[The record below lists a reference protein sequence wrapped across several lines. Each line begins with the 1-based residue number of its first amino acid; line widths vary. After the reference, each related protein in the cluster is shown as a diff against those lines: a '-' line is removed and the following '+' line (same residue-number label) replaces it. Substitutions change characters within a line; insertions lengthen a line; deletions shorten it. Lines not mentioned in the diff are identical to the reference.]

1 MPSRYGRRRFS
12 KKFTGKKRTFSRKR
26 TGFKKVLKRQMGSRK
41 KLINLARRE
50 KLAIKGLMQPQRYVV
65 NWMDSVLATGTTNAA
80 AKQIMWASG
89 QNQSVSS
96 GASGA
101 SIQPFVNLG
110 LFDGQVIQL
119 AMAAGNSVTGNNTV
133 AGLINTCKMLINK
146 YRTQMRVKNITSGE
160 VELVHY
166 RCRLMK
172 DLSSTSS
179 TQGSIQSLIT
189 NTAAA
194 TAFGSATT
202 NVKTPILSTDYSC
215 RPFDIPNL
223 CKFVHIKSSK
233 SYFLKPNQARVF
245 SYTRSKPKLVNWLDY
260 QFPTSASSTN
270 GAPDATGATAV
281 AREMVKGATFSI
293 FVLRGTVATDS
304 AANTN
309 FKYGIGNAD
318 VLVQAKAEIDYQV
331 VAPNYQTSALYQ
343 GIQGYSS
350 GACGYPLP
358 LTGVYQ
364 VIDTVNTTTGA
375 RVPITS
381 NADVIPDVS
390 MIL

>member
-12 KKFTGKKRTFSRKR
+12 KKFIGKKRTFSRKR

-41 KLINLARRE
+41 KRINLARRE

-119 AMAAGNSVTGNNTV
+119 AMAAAGAASIADRTTLYNT
-133 AGLINTCKMLINK
+133 TKMLVNK

-179 TQGSIQSLIT
+179 TQGSIQSLIV
-189 NTAAA
+189 NTAALGAFA
-194 TAFGSATT
+194 TSTT
-202 NVKTPILSTDYSC
+202 NIKTPMVSTDYSC

-375 RVPITS
+375 RVPITT
-381 NADVIPDVS
+381 NPDVIPDIS